1 MSYLWFH
8 PSVLFNT
15 NNYIIILLALVST
28 TGDYIVTHTKLHLFQ
43 ALFDNATH
51 AAIGG
56 LSWFFVCIN
65 FKNRSHL
72 QTLFEIGACAGIA
85 SLIDVDHFVSARSF
99 YLKDATSL
107 QKRPPLHCSTF
118 PLVCCLLVL
127 LGSYFFQVDLWK
139 KISLIV
145 LTAFVS
151 HHTRDATRRGFW
163 FYPFGSTPPVPY
175 YLYVSTTCVIPVVI
189 CQLHRLVRIDDGG
202 KYSFLSK
209 GSVI

>member
-99 YLKDATSL
+99 YLKVRRQNCVGLHCETVFQDATSL

-127 LGSYFFQVDLWK
+127 LGSYFFQVDL
-139 KISLIV
+139 
-145 LTAFVS
+145 
-151 HHTRDATRRGFW
+151 
-163 FYPFGSTPPVPY
+163 
-175 YLYVSTTCVIPVVI
+175 
-189 CQLHRLVRIDDGG
+189 
-202 KYSFLSK
+202 
-209 GSVI
+209 